1 MTETERTALI
11 NELEHLE
18 AETGRRTLGNFRQ
31 FFPDTGSFRR
41 ELYPK
46 QLEFFA
52 AGCTFKERLFMAA
65 NRVGKSEAGAYE
77 VTCHLTGLYPAWWTG
92 RRFSG
97 PVEVWACG
105 TNSQTTRDIV
115 QAKLLGPVHAP
126 GTGMIPPHL
135 IVQTTAA
142 RGGLAGAIEGA
153 RVRHVSGGESL
164 LGLKTYEQGRPSFEG
179 TEKHVIWCDEEPPL
193 DCYAEML
200 MRTMTAKGVM
210 LTTFTPLQGMSDVVK
225 SFLEPETDAA
235 RQFKCVVQ
243 AGWKDGPHLD
253 DAEMAAIRATTP
265 PYQLQA
271 RTEGEAALG
280 AGAIYPIAESEI
292 TVATFDVP
300 EVYGMDVGW
309 NRTAAVWGAK
319 DPGSGIVYL
328 YSEHY
333 QSQGEP
339 ASHAFAIKGRGD
351 WIPGVIDPACLGS
364 SQVDGRSLMDLY
376 AKLGLRLEPA
386 QNSVEAGIVEVWQLL
401 VSGRLKAITHL
412 DNWLREFRKYHRD
425 DKGESYRDSRRAVN
439 VSRPSGIATN
449 HGRLG

>member
-1 MTETERTALI
+1 
-11 NELEHLE
+11 
-18 AETGRRTLGNFRQ
+18 
-31 FFPDTGSFRR
+31 
-41 ELYPK
+41 
-46 QLEFFA
+46 
-52 AGCTFKERLFMAA
+52 
-65 NRVGKSEAGAYE
+65 
-77 VTCHLTGLYPAWWTG
+77 
-92 RRFSG
+92 
-97 PVEVWACG
+97 
-105 TNSQTTRDIV
+105 
-115 QAKLLGPVHAP
+115 
-126 GTGMIPPHL
+126 
-135 IVQTTAA
+135 
-142 RGGLAGAIEGA
+142 
-153 RVRHVSGGESL
+153 
-164 LGLKTYEQGRPSFEG
+164 
-179 TEKHVIWCDEEPPL
+179 
-193 DCYAEML
+193 
-200 MRTMTAKGVM
+200 
-210 LTTFTPLQGMSDVVK
+210 
-225 SFLEPETDAA
+225 
-235 RQFKCVVQ
+235 
-243 AGWKDGPHLD
+243 
-253 DAEMAAIRATTP
+253 MAAIRATTP